1 MKFSHHLRETH
12 GRQIGVITA
21 AFGILLAGMIVVVAN
36 GLWQNHRLQVEL
48 KSVTQDHGQRLQ
60 LASDLLEAAYN
71 RHQTMINQLL
81 THDPFER
88 DALMMDYHKWGNR
101 VGEAR
106 NALRARLDDERSLA
120 LMERQDELIPRTV
133 ALQDRVVDLAARDQ
147 LEPAMQIVRSELFDL
162 DREFDGVIQ
171 ELRRHEQA
179 NMQAAV
185 DRARDTAE
193 TSRQF
198 MLWFGLGGILFAGVL
213 MVSTRRTFR
222 RLQHELH
229 EQAERLDQ
237 AGERLRFEASHDA
250 LTGLLNR
257 RAFYERAHRRIHDDR
272 APFAL
277 AYIDLDCFKPV
288 NDQYGHAIGDDVL
301 ARLAERLQAFAGE
314 PGIVARLGGDEF
326 CLLAPDGDN
335 ATPPLEASLR
345 AELERPLDVADHRIH
360 PRLSIGWA
368 RWPEEGDDLDTLI
381 TRADGRMYQQK
392 RQRRDGPAERRE
404 PGQSSGRD

>member
-21 AFGILLAGMIVVVAN
+21 AFGILLAGMILVVAN

-106 NALRARLDDERSLA
+106 NALRARLDDEHSLA
-120 LMERQDELIPRTV
+120 LMERQDELIPQTV
-133 ALQDRVVDLAARDQ
+133 ELQDRVVDLAGRGQ
-147 LEPAMQIVRSELFDL
+147 LEPAMQIVRSDLFDL

-179 NMQAAV
+179 IMQAAI
-185 DRARDTAE
+185 DHARDTAE
-193 TSRQF
+193 TARQF
-198 MLWFGLGGILFAGVL
+198 MLWFGIGAILFAGVL

-272 APFAL
+272 SPFAL

-301 ARLAERLQAFAGE
+301 ARLAGRLQAFTGE
-314 PGIVARLGGDEF
+314 AGIVARLGGDEF
-326 CLLAPDGDN
+326 CLLVPDD
-335 ATPPLEASLR
+335 ATSSLEASLR
-345 AELERPLDVADHRIH
+345 AALERPLDVADQRIH

-392 RQRRDGPAERRE
+392 GQRRDGPADRRE
-404 PGQSSGRD
+404 PGQSLASD

>member
-12 GRQIGVITA
+12 GRQIGVITF
-21 AFGILLAGMIVVVAN
+21 AFGVLLAGMILVVAN

-48 KSVTQDHGQRLQ
+48 QSVTQDHGQRLQ

-101 VGEAR
+101 VGETR
-106 NALRARLDDERSLA
+106 NALIARLDDERSLA
-120 LMERQDELIPRTV
+120 LMERQDEQIPRIV
-133 ALQDRVVDLAARDQ
+133 ELQDRVVDLAARDD
-147 LEPAMQIVRSELFDL
+147 LEPAMQIVRNELFDL

-171 ELRRHEQA
+171 ELRRHEQGL
-179 NMQAAV
+179 MQAAI

-198 MLWFGLGGILFAGVL
+198 MLWFGIGGILFAAIL
-213 MVSTRRTFR
+213 MATTRRTFR
-222 RLQHELH
+222 RLQHDLH
-229 EQAERLDQ
+229 EQAEQLDQ
-237 AGERLRFEASHDA
+237 TGERLRFEANHDA

-257 RAFYERAHRRIHDDR
+257 RAFYAQADHCRRRDGSG
-272 APFAL
+272 FAL

-288 NDQYGHAIGDDVL
+288 NDQYGHAIGDHVL
-301 ARLAERLQAFAGE
+301 AHVGERLQAFAGDT
-314 PGIVARLGGDEF
+314 GLVARLGGDEF
-326 CLLAPDGDN
+326 CLLLPDDDDL
-335 ATPPLEASLR
+335 PRLEAALR
-345 AELERPLDVADHRIH
+345 AELERPLQVDGHQVE

-368 RWPEEGDDLDTLI
+368 RCPADGTELDGLI
-381 TRADGRMYQQK
+381 TRADGRMYEQK
-392 RQRRDGPAERRE
+392 GQRRDGPADRRE
-404 PGQSSGRD
+404 SPTTGSD